1 MTVIK
6 ETGKILLVYF
16 LSTIAY
22 SIGIVATS
30 DEIDFTT
37 YSELKKYWIA
47 LIFFSIVF
55 LLLIR
60 LLKVKFE
67 TVVIFLVIIMFLL
80 LFLIVNKG
88 FFETYIGSTPDN
100 LKFPIMSV
108 IAIYTTMPFQGII
121 WTLVGFDMVKITEV
135 IVPLYVT
142 LLGFLSYFIINI
154 KKNNVG

>member
-1 MTVIK
+1 MTAIK

-67 TVVIFLVIIMFLL
+67 TVVIFLAIIMFLL

-88 FFETYIGSTPDN
+88 FFETYIGSTPDD
-100 LKFPIMSV
+100 LRFPIMSV

-135 IVPLYVT
+135 IVPLYVA
-142 LLGFLSYFIINI
+142 LLGTLSYFTINI
-154 KKNNVG
+154 KKKKVE

>member
-1 MTVIK
+1 MTAIK
-6 ETGKILLVYF
+6 EIGKILLVYF

-22 SIGIVATS
+22 LIGIVATS

-67 TVVIFLVIIMFLL
+67 TVVIFLAIIMFLL

-88 FFETYIGSTPDN
+88 FFETYIGSTPDD
-100 LKFPIMSV
+100 LRFPIMSV

-135 IVPLYVT
+135 IVPLYLV
-142 LLGFLSYFIINI
+142 LLGTLSYFTINF
-154 KKNNVG
+154 KKRI